1 MTLEHRLKAQAYG
14 LGFDLAG
21 IARLGPAETADVF
34 DRWLEAGYAGEMD
47 YLARGAE
54 KRRDT
59 RAPVPGAVSAVVV
72 AMNYGGREPS
82 GPVARYARGDDYHDV
97 MVERLRELQRWLGE
111 QVGHEVAGRAYVDTG
126 PLLERDLARRA
137 GLGWFGKST
146 NLINPSLGS
155 FFFLG
160 ALLVGLPLEPDPPF
174 EADRCGTCTRCIDAC
189 PTGAFVAPRT
199 LDATRCIS
207 YLTIELKGAIPEA
220 LREGVGGLVYG
231 CDVCQE
237 VCPYNIKFAQALAP
251 GSPYA
256 AREAIGGKDAR
267 ALARDLLSMTQ
278 DEFSR
283 AFSKSP
289 MKRAKL
295 RGLKRNAAV
304 VLGNVG
310 TAEDVDMLTTAL
322 DDPEPLVREHAA
334 WALGR
339 MDTSERVAAALSPGP
354 TSPQRR
360 EGEPPLD
367 AALSS
372 VPGAALAPGE
382 A

>member
-1 MTLEHRLKAQAYG
+1 
-14 LGFDLAG
+14 
-21 IARLGPAETADVF
+21 
-34 DRWLEAGYAGEMD
+34 
-47 YLARGAE
+47 
-54 KRRDT
+54 
-59 RAPVPGAVSAVVV
+59 
-72 AMNYGGREPS
+72 
-82 GPVARYARGDDYHDV
+82 
-97 MVERLRELQRWLGE
+97 
-111 QVGHEVAGRAYVDTG
+111 
-126 PLLERDLARRA
+126 
-137 GLGWFGKST
+137 
-146 NLINPSLGS
+146 
-155 FFFLG
+155 
-160 ALLVGLPLEPDPPF
+160 
-174 EADRCGTCTRCIDAC
+174 
-189 PTGAFVAPRT
+189 
-199 LDATRCIS
+199 
-207 YLTIELKGAIPEA
+207 
-220 LREGVGGLVYG
+220 VGGLVYG